1 MVSKK
6 DGSRDDIQEGTIK
19 REVEQSP
26 HRGERGITPERWA
39 ESERADEDPGALTHA
54 GRHAQQPAGREDAGP
69 RKGERD
75 EERRVEEQAEVGRR
89 AAETGD
95 DSPRRMK

>member
-19 REVEQSP
+19 REVEQSS

-39 ESERADEDPGALTHA
+39 ESERADEDPGALSRE
-54 GRHAQQPAGREDAGP
+54 GRQPAGRERTG
-69 RKGERD
+69 GEEAED
-75 EERRVEEQAEVGRR
+75 RRVEAQAEVGRR
-89 AAETGD
+89 AEQSGD
-95 DSPRRMK
+95 AAPRRLK